1 MVSNRGKTRRMRIA
15 ITDEETGED
24 VMIAT
29 GVEAL
34 VLLLSPDA
42 EGGRAFRHVLIG
54 DAAVGAE
61 LLFDILHDLTDKVRR
76 GTMLDL
82 SDAIDDR
89 LLLDVT
95 EGLTQH

>member
-1 MVSNRGKTRRMRIA
+1 VSNRGKTRRMRIA

-24 VMIAT
+24 VTIAT
-29 GVEAL
+29 GVETL
-34 VLLLSPDA
+34 VLLLAPDA
-42 EGGRAFRHVLIG
+42 EGGRAFRHILIG
-54 DAAVGAE
+54 DAEVSAE
-61 LLFDILHDLTDKVRR
+61 LLFDILRDLTDKVQR

>member
-1 MVSNRGKTRRMRIA
+1 VSNRGKTRRMRIA

-24 VMIAT
+24 VTIAT
-29 GVEAL
+29 GVETL
-34 VLLLSPDA
+34 VLLLAPDA
-42 EGGRAFRHVLIG
+42 EGGRAFRHILIG
-54 DAAVGAE
+54 DAGVSAE
-61 LLFDILHDLTDKVRR
+61 LLFDVLRDLTDKVQR